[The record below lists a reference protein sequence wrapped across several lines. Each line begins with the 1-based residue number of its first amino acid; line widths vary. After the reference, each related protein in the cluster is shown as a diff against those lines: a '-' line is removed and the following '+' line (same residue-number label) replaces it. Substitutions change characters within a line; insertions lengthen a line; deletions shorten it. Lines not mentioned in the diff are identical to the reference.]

1 VGAGRLNRYRNC
13 ASLVEYFTG
22 QDRYRDA
29 EHCLRACDAIIDR

>member
-1 VGAGRLNRYRNC
+1 
-13 ASLVEYFTG
+13 LVEYFTG